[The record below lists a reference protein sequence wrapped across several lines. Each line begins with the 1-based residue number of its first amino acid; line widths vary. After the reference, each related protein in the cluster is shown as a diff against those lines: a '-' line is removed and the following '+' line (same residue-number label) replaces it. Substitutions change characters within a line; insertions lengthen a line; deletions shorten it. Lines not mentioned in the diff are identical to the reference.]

1 MVGSLLIIL
10 FQLTSNN
17 IRCLV
22 TFLLLKKIEE
32 YLKNVPGID
41 LYNTEIEHIGENYD
55 NVNQATGLA
64 GLHKAVDL
72 E

>member
-1 MVGSLLIIL
+1 MRSRKFHLNREQI
-10 FQLTSNN
+10 
-17 IRCLV
+17 
-22 TFLLLKKIEE
+22 TFFLKRAAAKGMLKKIEE

-55 NVNQATGLA
+55 NVNNATGLA

>member
-1 MVGSLLIIL
+1 LKRAAAKGM
-10 FQLTSNN
+10 
-17 IRCLV
+17 
-22 TFLLLKKIEE
+22 LKKIEE

-55 NVNQATGLA
+55 NVNNATGLA